1 MALSLTPDQVERV
14 FPFHLAIDQAGRL
27 TQVGPGLR
35 KLLPELAVGD
45 TFEAAFTVA
54 RPMLRATGVAAMRAR
69 ADTLFILEA
78 RGRPLKLRGQ
88 LLVIGDE
95 LLFLG
100 TPWVTDLGQITQL
113 GLHFKDFALHDATSD
128 ILMVMNTVRTS
139 LADAR
144 KLADKLGERTAQLQ
158 EAMRLAE
165 EASAAKS
172 AFVANMSHELR
183 TPLNAILG
191 YSEMLLEDV
200 EIAGNAEAAA
210 DLRRIELAG
219 KHLLSLIASVLDIA
233 RIEARRI
240 DLAIR
245 PCSLRTVIESVHATV
260 APLVAADARLV
271 VSAVADIEL
280 VSDEDKLRQILINL
294 LGNACKFTPS
304 GEIRLE
310 VRPAGDEIEFVVRDT
325 GIGMSSRQLERLFE
339 AFYQA
344 DSSPRRRHDGAG
356 LGLTISRAY
365 VEALGGR
372 IAVESS
378 PGVGSQFTVH
388 MPIRSNAPTGTVR
401 S

>member
-14 FPFHLAIDQAGRL
+14 FPFHLVIDAGGRL
-27 TQVGPGLR
+27 THIGPGLR
-35 KLLPELAVGD
+35 KLLPGVAVGD
-45 TFEAAFTVA
+45 DFDGAFTVA
-54 RPMLRATGVAAMRAR
+54 RPMLRSSGFAAMLAR

-78 RGRPLKLRGQ
+78 RARAVKLRGQ
-88 LLVIGDE
+88 VIATGQE

-100 TPWVTDLGQITQL
+100 TPWITELGQLGQL
-113 GLHFKDFALHDATSD
+113 GLHFKDFALHDATTD
-128 ILMVMNTVRTS
+128 ILIAMNTVRTS
-139 LADAR
+139 LTDTR
-144 KLADKLGERTAQLQ
+144 RLADKLGERTAQLQ

-200 EIAGNAEAAA
+200 EVAGNAEAAA

-219 KHLLSLIASVLDIA
+219 KHLLALIASVLDIS
-233 RIEARRI
+233 RIEARKL

-245 PCSLRTVIESVHATV
+245 PCSLRAVIESVQATV
-260 APLVAADARLV
+260 GPLAGDRVQLFIAAAPDVEMV
-271 VSAVADIEL
+271 T
-280 VSDEDKLRQILINL
+280 DEDKLRQILINL
-294 LGNACKFTPS
+294 LGNACKFTAE

-310 VRPAGDEIEFVVRDT
+310 IQEVGAEIEFVVSDT
-325 GIGMSSRQLERLFE
+325 GIGMSAQQLDRLFE

-356 LGLTISRAY
+356 LGLTISRAFI
-365 VEALGGR
+365 EALGGR
-372 IAVESS
+372 IAVQSS
-378 PGVGSQFTVH
+378 PGVGSRFTVN
-388 MPIRSNAPTGTVR
+388 MPIRPCA
-401 S
+401 

>member
-14 FPFHLAIDQAGRL
+14 FPFHLAIDQKGRL
-27 TQVGPGLR
+27 TQVGSGLR
-35 KLLPELAVGD
+35 KLLPELGVGD
-45 TFEAAFTVA
+45 AFDDAFIVA
-54 RPMLRATGVAAMRAR
+54 RPMLRSTGVAAMRAR

-78 RGRPLKLRGQ
+78 RARTLKLRGQ
-88 LLVIGDE
+88 VLVAGDE

-100 TPWVTDLGQITQL
+100 TPWVTDVGQLSQL

-128 ILMVMNTVRTS
+128 ILMVMNTVRAS

-200 EIAGNAEAAA
+200 EVAGNADAAA

-233 RIEARRI
+233 RIEARKI
-240 DLAIR
+240 DLTIR

-260 APLVAADARLV
+260 GPLVAAGAQLV
-271 VSAVADIEL
+271 VSPVPDIEL

-294 LGNACKFTPS
+294 LGNACKFTPT
-304 GEIRLE
+304 GEIRIDTQQ
-310 VRPAGDEIEFVVRDT
+310 VGDEVEFVVRDT
-325 GIGMSSRQLERLFE
+325 GIGMSSKQLGRLFE

-356 LGLTISRAY
+356 LGLAISRAY
-365 VEALGGR
+365 IEALGGR
-372 IAVESS
+372 IAVQSE

-388 MPIRSNAPTGTVR
+388 MPVR
-401 S
+401 PRT

>member
-14 FPFHLAIDQAGRL
+14 FPFHLAMDSGGRL

-35 KLLPELAVGD
+35 KLLPGLAVGD
-45 TFEAAFTVA
+45 LFDANFTVA
-54 RPMLRATGVAAMRAR
+54 RPMLRDSGVAAMRAR

-78 RGRPLKLRGQ
+78 HAGAIKLRGQ
-88 LLVIGDE
+88 MLEVGDE

-100 TPWVTDLGQITQL
+100 MPWVTDIKQLSQL
-113 GLHFKDFALHDATSD
+113 GLHFRDFALHDATFD
-128 ILMVMNTVRTS
+128 TLMVMNTVRTS

-144 KLADKLGERTAQLQ
+144 KLADKLGQRTAQLQ
-158 EAMRLAE
+158 DAMWLAE

-191 YSEMLLEDV
+191 YSEMLLEDI
-200 EIAGNAEAAA
+200 ERAGNTEAAA

-219 KHLLSLIASVLDIA
+219 KHLLSLIASVLDIS
-233 RIEARRI
+233 RIEARKI

-245 PCSLRTVIESVHATV
+245 PCRLREVIESVHATV
-260 APLVAADARLV
+260 SPLVAADARME
-271 VSAVADIEL
+271 VSEVPDLEL
-280 VSDEDKLRQILINL
+280 VTDEDKLRQILINL
-294 LGNACKFTPS
+294 LGNACKFTAS

-310 VRPAGDEIEFVVRDT
+310 MRQVGAEVEFVVSDT
-325 GIGMSSRQLERLFE
+325 GIGMSEQQLERLFE

-356 LGLTISRAY
+356 LGLAISRAY
-365 VEALGGR
+365 IEALGGR
-372 IAVESS
+372 IAVHSS
-378 PGVGSQFTVH
+378 PGVGSRFTVY
-388 MPIRSNAPTGTVR
+388 MPQRLGA
-401 S
+401 